1 MRQYEV
7 QNIIGSGAQGLVLL
21 CKHKLSN
28 LQYAIKVIDKKK
40 NLQILNGSE
49 EDFDEV
55 KLMIYA
61 AKKQLKNVVSAV
73 QVYDH
78 DKHFAHVVTEYY

>member
-1 MRQYEV
+1 MLK
-7 QNIIGSGAQGLVLL
+7 GA
-21 CKHKLSN
+21 
-28 LQYAIKVIDKKK
+28 
-40 NLQILNGSE
+40 E
-49 EDFDEV
+49 EDFNEV

-73 QVYDH
+73 QVYDE